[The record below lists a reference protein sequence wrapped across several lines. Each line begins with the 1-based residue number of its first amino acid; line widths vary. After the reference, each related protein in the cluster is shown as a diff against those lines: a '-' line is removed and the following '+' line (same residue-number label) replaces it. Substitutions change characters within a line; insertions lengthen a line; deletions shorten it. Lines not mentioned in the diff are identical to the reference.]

1 MRGLLLNLLSNMGY
15 NVDTTQS
22 YSTVTSII
30 HTHSHTHIV
39 HLYCYN
45 LDVEN
50 HQESRKPDLNQPPS
64 AISNKSLALFL
75 TSVHRT
81 VETNEV

>member
-1 MRGLLLNLLSNMGY
+1 MREMHIHGQHTESEPNI
-15 NVDTTQS
+15 
-22 YSTVTSII
+22 YSI
-30 HTHSHTHIV
+30 
-39 HLYCYN
+39 YC
-45 LDVEN
+45 L
-50 HQESRKPDLNQPPS
+50 QPGRGIPPRIAKPDLNQPPS

>member
-1 MRGLLLNLLSNMGY
+1 M
-15 NVDTTQS
+15 
-22 YSTVTSII
+22 YSSSSSSSDSGMICII
-30 HTHSHTHIV
+30 VCIV
-39 HLYCYN
+39 AD
-45 LDVEN
+45 LDVEKPP
-50 HQESRKPDLNQPPS
+50 RIAKPDLNQPPS